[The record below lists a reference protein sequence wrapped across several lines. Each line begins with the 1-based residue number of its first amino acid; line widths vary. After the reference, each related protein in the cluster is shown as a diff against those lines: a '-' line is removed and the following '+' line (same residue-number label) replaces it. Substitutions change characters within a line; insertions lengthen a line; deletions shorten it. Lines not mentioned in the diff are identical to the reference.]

1 MGLDMQLRRF
11 TAESTPAALDA
22 VRMSLGDEA
31 IILANRRQGDLVEII
46 ATGQIDD
53 PATMAEMSIDG
64 IQEALDKSAE
74 EIMSAP
80 KSASA
85 EVEEPVQEMQPRVNS
100 EALVETKELA
110 EDVVDIS
117 ELSQSI
123 NAESLDAEPLAP
135 LSVSEPEAPA
145 EPKVAAIAEP
155 EIAPDEL
162 EVPLQAVSNHAP
174 TAFDQTEQTEQ
185 LLAALDAQNKLLEEH
200 FKGLTVNL
208 WGSNSPVR
216 TQHLQHLLTLGIGAE
231 LAIRLVE
238 RADSEMPLD
247 AALRQS
253 YGLLKSTLPVVV
265 DKTLSV
271 PGVTIMSGAPGS
283 GKTTALVKLATEH
296 VKKEGNQSIVII
308 CADTRRIGAFEE
320 LQAYGRLLGVPTV
333 HAHDSQELDSLI
345 EAFKHKQLVLIDH
358 TLPNDDDAIELPT
371 CLTRPSNED
380 AVRHLFALPA
390 TTQSSTAEDLLAK
403 HCKNRNIRCVLTHLD
418 SNARLGELFNA
429 IIRHHLPI
437 AYWSDSASVQRP
449 LQHADASVL
458 VATAVA
464 MSRRIERSPDDV
476 WLQRLIQPSSSS
488 FTGTNLSADRAT
500 LEAS

>member
-162 EVPLQAVSNHAP
+162 EVPLQAVNNHAP

-358 TLPNDDDAIELPT
+358 TLPNDADAIELPT

-464 MSRRIERSPDDV
+464 MSRRIEKSPDDV

>member
-1 MGLDMQLRRF
+1 MQLRRF

-22 VRMSLGDEA
+22 VRMSLGDDA

-53 PATMAEMSIDG
+53 AATMAEMSIDG
-64 IQEALDKSAE
+64 IQEALDKGEDIITTKPEPAKPAKKPIVRTVAE
-74 EIMSAP
+74 RVEAP
-80 KSASA
+80 KSVAP
-85 EVEEPVQEMQPRVNS
+85 EPVV
-100 EALVETKELA
+100 EARQISD
-110 EDVVDIS
+110 DVVNIS

-123 NAESLDAEPLAP
+123 EVESVGAEPLEP
-135 LSVSEPEAPA
+135 LVESP
-145 EPKVAAIAEP
+145 IAEP
-155 EIAPDEL
+155 DVIPATSRVETKATPEKI
-162 EVPLQAVSNHAP
+162 P
-174 TAFDQTEQTEQ
+174 TAETVAPVDHIEQTEK
-185 LLAALDAQNKLLEEH
+185 LLAVIDAQNQLMAEH
-200 FKGLTVNL
+200 FKSLTVNL
-208 WGSNSPVR
+208 WGSNSPAR
-216 TQHLQHLLTLGIGAE
+216 SQHLQQLLTLGIGAE

-238 RADSEMPLD
+238 RAAPDMPLD

-253 YGLLKSTLPVVV
+253 YGLLKSTLPVAT

-320 LQAYGRLLGVPTV
+320 LQAYGRLLGVPTI
-333 HAHDSQELDSLI
+333 HAHDTQELESLI
-345 EAFKHKQLVLIDH
+345 DAFKHKQLVLIDH
-358 TLPNDDDAIELPT
+358 SLPENIDAVELPD
-371 CLTRPSNED
+371 CLTRACDDDSI
-380 AVRHLFALPA
+380 RHLFALPA
-390 TTQSSTAEDLLAK
+390 TTQSSTVEDLITK

-464 MSRRIERSPDDV
+464 MSRRIERTPDDA
-476 WLQRLIQPSSSS
+476 WLQKLIQPSNSS
-488 FTGTNLSADRAT
+488 FTGTKLSTDRVT

>member
-80 KSASA
+80 EPATV
-85 EVEEPVQEMQPRVNS
+85 EVEEPAQQIDAQPKT
-100 EALVETKELA
+100 EALAETEELA

-123 NAESLDAEPLAP
+123 NAESLQAEPLAP
-135 LSVSEPEAPA
+135 LSITQPEEMADG
-145 EPKVAAIAEP
+145 KVAAIAEP
-155 EIAPDEL
+155 EIESD
-162 EVPLQAVSNHAP
+162 VSAEP
-174 TAFDQTEQTEQ
+174 EKTVEDYASVQIDQTEQTQQ

-216 TQHLQHLLTLGIGAE
+216 SQHLQHLLTLGIGAE

-238 RADSEMPLD
+238 RADTDMPLD

-358 TLPNDDDAIELPT
+358 TLPDDDDAIELPT
-371 CLTRPSNED
+371 CLTRPNTED
-380 AVRHLFALPA
+380 TVRHLFALPA

-429 IIRHHLPI
+429 IIRHHMPI

-488 FTGTNLSADRAT
+488 FTGTNLSSDRAT
-500 LEAS
+500 LGAS

>member
-80 KSASA
+80 KSAPE
-85 EVEEPVQEMQPRVNS
+85 EVEEPVQEMQTQANT

-123 NAESLDAEPLAP
+123 NAESVDAEPLAP
-135 LSVSEPEAPA
+135 LSISEPETTA
-145 EPKVAAIAEP
+145 EVKVAAIAEP
-155 EIAPDEL
+155 EIES
-162 EVPLQAVSNHAP
+162 EVSDTQEQAIENYASA
-174 TAFDQTEQTEQ
+174 AFDQTEQTQQ

-216 TQHLQHLLTLGIGAE
+216 SQHLQHLLTLGIGAE

-238 RADSEMPLD
+238 RADADMPLD

-358 TLPNDDDAIELPT
+358 TLPADDDAIELPVS
-371 CLTRPSNED
+371 LVRPNNED
-380 AVRHLFALPA
+380 TVRHLFALPA
-390 TTQSSTAEDLLAK
+390 TTQSSTADDLLAK

-437 AYWSDSASVQRP
+437 AFWSDSASVQRP